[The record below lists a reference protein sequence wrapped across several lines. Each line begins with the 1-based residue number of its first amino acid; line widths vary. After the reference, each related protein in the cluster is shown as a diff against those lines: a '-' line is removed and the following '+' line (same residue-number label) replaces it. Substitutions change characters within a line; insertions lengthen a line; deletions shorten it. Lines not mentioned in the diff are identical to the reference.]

1 MTRKAKVKK
10 WIKRILIVIAVLLG
24 LVWAVYDNLVSN
36 SVYYAKYTP
45 HKEGVEPQ
53 LMMVIEHLDDIYLPE
68 MKEYSYDFDGGA
80 TLQFIYDNP
89 DTSGFFSVDGY
100 DEQEEYSYS
109 MWRSYY
115 YIFNSKFRLTE
126 VFDFN
131 QDDACCDISRF
142 SETSIKEELKQ
153 RVQPLID
160 AQPLPDVNLQWLFD
174 WVYHD
179 KFN

>member
-36 SVYYAKYTP
+36 SVYYAQYTP

-68 MKEYSYDFDGGA
+68 MNEYKYDFDGPA
-80 TLQFIYDNP
+80 AIQFFDNK
-89 DTSGFFSVDGY
+89 GQQIGY
-100 DEQEEYSYS
+100 YSCRKKNEEEYIYHI
-109 MWRSYY
+109 WRQYTF
-115 YIFNSKFRLTE
+115 IFNPKWDIVYLKDYSEQPRHVDTE
-126 VFDFN
+126 NIDKDRV
-131 QDDACCDISRF
+131 I
-142 SETSIKEELKQ
+142 EELHVK
-153 RVQPLID
+153 VQPLID
-160 AQPLPDVNLQWLFD
+160 AQPLPDINLQWLFD
-174 WVYHD
+174 WAYHD